1 MLIHLKLLYKD
12 YTQHGTNKVVQ
23 WVGRWSADLS
33 TNESDRSFV
42 KNRGTQ
48 KFWAQHLYCEQ
59 IVNFCLTR
67 SHRACLIIAGT
78 KIQWMYLVVHR
89 CTPHKTLKM
98 QEFLSLRRVHDIAS
112 GSVGVLYSTQNLV
125 FIHRLLS
132 SSIAQQQSS
141 IDYHGE

>member
-1 MLIHLKLLYKD
+1 MSMLIHLKLLYKD

-23 WVGRWSADLS
+23 WVGRGSADLS

-89 CTPHKTLKM
+89 CTYPSKNFEKYAILIVKACA
-98 QEFLSLRRVHDIAS
+98 R
-112 GSVGVLYSTQNLV
+112 
-125 FIHRLLS
+125 HRLRVCWCVILDTKSCLHS
-132 SSIAQQQSS
+132 SFVVIINCTAA
-141 IDYHGE
+141 IIH